1 MEAIERIRQLR
12 RTLEYHAKRYYEM
25 DDPEITDYEYDMLL
39 RELEE
44 LEKQNPEWKS
54 ADSRTSRVGGRAS
67 GRFPEA
73 VHTVRMGS
81 LNDIFSREELEEF
94 FYRIGEDSLC
104 SVEAKIDGLSVA
116 LRYENGSLV
125 RGATRGDGQVGEDV
139 TENIRTVSGV
149 PQTIPYKGLLE
160 VRGEVYMPRD
170 TFLSLN
176 ECREEAGEGRFANP
190 RNAAAG
196 SLRQLDSAVTAERGL
211 AIWAFNLQQ
220 CDLVFENHDQ
230 TLSFLGE
237 QGFAVIPLRAV
248 CRGAEE
254 AWAFIEQIGRCRE
267 ELPYDID
274 GAVVKLN
281 SLADRLEMGEV
292 SGRPRWAI
300 AYKYPPEQKQTV
312 LEDIIIQVGRTGVLT
327 PKAIISPVS
336 LAGTTV
342 SRATLHNP
350 DQIREKD
357 LRIGDTVVVQKAGDI
372 IPEIIR
378 AIPEKRPPCAVPFE
392 MPHRCPICG
401 ATVTRREDQA
411 AYYCSGDACP
421 AQFER
426 TLLYFASKGAMDID
440 GLGQSLVEALCRGGM
455 VKSIADL
462 YRLTAEQVA
471 GLDRMGPKS
480 AENLIAAIEKSKY
493 AGPARLLCALGI
505 RQVGEKAAK
514 ALTEH
519 YPDLSV
525 YPELT
530 AEDLTKVEDI
540 GEITAGCLV
549 DYFQRPESREL
560 LTSLKELGIVL
571 AAERIEPRSD
581 LLAGKTFVLTGTL
594 PGGITR
600 DMASAMIEEHGGRT
614 SGSVSK
620 KTDYVLAGE
629 AAGSKLD
636 KAEKL
641 GVPILDWDGFLA
653 LIEEGED
660 R

>member
-1 MEAIERIRQLR
+1 VLRQ
-12 RTLEYHAKRYYEM
+12 
-25 DDPEITDYEYDMLL
+25 PIW
-39 RELEE
+39 ELA
-44 LEKQNPEWKS
+44 LTFRQRQFPDQS
-54 ADSRTSRVGGRAS
+54 CPDSGIQLGGSFAVS
-67 GRFPEA
+67 DFPESESRLSCNQFALSLVYPRYRLPA
-73 VHTVRMGS
+73 V
-81 LNDIFSREELEEF
+81 DIFAVYEIALFLHIFCHISKYIYLDN
-94 FYRIGEDSLC
+94 G
-104 SVEAKIDGLSVA
+104 VA
-116 LRYENGSLV
+116 
-125 RGATRGDGQVGEDV
+125 A
-139 TENIRTVSGV
+139 
-149 PQTIPYKGLLE
+149 
-160 VRGEVYMPRD
+160 
-170 TFLSLN
+170 
-176 ECREEAGEGRFANP
+176 
-190 RNAAAG
+190 
-196 SLRQLDSAVTAERGL
+196 
-211 AIWAFNLQQ
+211 
-220 CDLVFENHDQ
+220 
-230 TLSFLGE
+230 
-237 QGFAVIPLRAV
+237 
-248 CRGAEE
+248 
-254 AWAFIEQIGRCRE
+254 
-267 ELPYDID
+267 
-274 GAVVKLN
+274 
-281 SLADRLEMGEV
+281 
-292 SGRPRWAI
+292 
-300 AYKYPPEQKQTV
+300 
-312 LEDIIIQVGRTGVLT
+312 
-327 PKAIISPVS
+327 
-336 LAGTTV
+336 
-342 SRATLHNP
+342 
-350 DQIREKD
+350 
-357 LRIGDTVVVQKAGDI
+357 
-372 IPEIIR
+372 
-378 AIPEKRPPCAVPFE
+378 
-392 MPHRCPICG
+392 
-401 ATVTRREDQA
+401 
-411 AYYCSGDACP
+411 
-421 AQFER
+421 
-426 TLLYFASKGAMDID
+426 
-440 GLGQSLVEALCRGGM
+440 M